1 MTATSAA
8 SSPNTNHTTHR
19 HELIRFLPTARDCH
33 NRRVL
38 GMGPLLQQTMK
49 RLLQFLFGRKAKPVA
64 PAKLPDYLAR
74 HAAAQDRGDF
84 NR

>member
-1 MTATSAA
+1 
-8 SSPNTNHTTHR
+8 
-19 HELIRFLPTARDCH
+19 
-33 NRRVL
+33 
-38 GMGPLLQQTMK
+38 MK
-49 RLLQFLFGRKAKPVA
+49 RLLQFLFGHKAEPPVA